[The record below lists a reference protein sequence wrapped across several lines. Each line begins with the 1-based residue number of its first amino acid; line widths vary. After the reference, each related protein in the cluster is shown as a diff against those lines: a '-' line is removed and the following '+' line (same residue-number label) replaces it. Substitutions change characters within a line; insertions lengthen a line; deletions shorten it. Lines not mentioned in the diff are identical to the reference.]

1 MSLSW
6 KTCSLKKTVYM
17 DIQKWRTIMKSCI
30 TSQFSYCPLVW
41 IFHSRKLNNK
51 INAIHEKVLRIDWCD
66 KHSPFQQ
73 LLGNSVSMHHRN
85 EMFKVNMNLS
95 PDLINDIFLKRTNTY
110 TLRRNDRFSI
120 RQVNSVYHG
129 TKSLSFLG
137 PNFWEL
143 VPSEIN
149 ESESLEIF
157 KRRKKNWSLFNVP
170 VDCIRSIFQE
180 QDLNKDIDLLLPF
193 LSFDAYWCWH

>member
-6 KTCSLKKTVYM
+6 KTCSLKKLVYM

-73 LLGNSVSMHHRN
+73 SLDNSVSMHHRN

>member
-1 MSLSW
+1 
-6 KTCSLKKTVYM
+6 M

-73 LLGNSVSMHHRN
+73 LLDNSVSMHHRN

>member
-73 LLGNSVSMHHRN
+73 LLDNSVSMHHRN

>member
-1 MSLSW
+1 
-6 KTCSLKKTVYM
+6 
-17 DIQKWRTIMKSCI
+17 MKSCI

-41 IFHSRKLNNK
+41 IFHIRKLNNK
-51 INAIHEKVLRIDWCD
+51 INAIHERVLRIDWCD

-73 LLGNSVSMHHRN
+73 LLDNSVSMHHRN

-95 PDLINDIFLKRTNTY
+95 PDLINDIFLKRTNIY
-110 TLRRNDRFSI
+110 TLRRNGTFSI
-120 RQVNSVYHG
+120 RKVNSVYHG

-137 PNFWEL
+137 PNFSEL

-180 QDLNKDIDLLLPF
+180 QDLSKDIDLLLPF

>member
-51 INAIHEKVLRIDWCD
+51 INAIHEKILRIDWCD

-73 LLGNSVSMHHRN
+73 LLDNSVSMHHRN

>member
-73 LLGNSVSMHHRN
+73 SLDNSVSMHHRN

>member
-51 INAIHEKVLRIDWCD
+51 INAIHEEVLRIDWCD

-73 LLGNSVSMHHRN
+73 LLDNSVSMHHRN

>member
-41 IFHSRKLNNK
+41 IFHSKKLNNK

-73 LLGNSVSMHHRN
+73 LLDNSVSMHHRN

>member
-30 TSQFSYCPLVW
+30 TSQFSYCPFVW

-73 LLGNSVSMHHRN
+73 LLDNSVSMHHRN

>member
-73 LLGNSVSMHHRN
+73 SLDNSVSMHHRN

-157 KRRKKNWSLFNVP
+157 KRRKKIDPFSMSL
-170 VDCIRSIFQE
+170 
-180 QDLNKDIDLLLPF
+180 
-193 LSFDAYWCWH
+193 

>member
-30 TSQFSYCPLVW
+30 TSQFSYCPSVW

-73 LLGNSVSMHHRN
+73 SLDNSVSMHHRN

>member
-30 TSQFSYCPLVW
+30 TSQFSYCPFVW
-41 IFHSRKLNNK
+41 IFHSRKLNNE

-73 LLGNSVSMHHRN
+73 LLDNSVSMHHRN

>member
-66 KHSPFQQ
+66 KHSTFQQ
-73 LLGNSVSMHHRN
+73 LLDNSVSMHHRN

-137 PNFWEL
+137 PNFWDL

>member
-73 LLGNSVSMHHRN
+73 LLDNSVSMHHRN

-95 PDLINDIFLKRTNTY
+95 LDLINDIFLKRTNTY